1 MRRRRVVRA
10 WEERDGWVV
19 RCLIEEM
26 CVLTRM
32 GGWARAR
39 NEQGGA
45 TGSRTDETRRD
56 ERDFVCEVRARGCD
70 CAIALCLGVLRIDD
84 ETRSCFVFF
93 LSLFSPRDRAT
104 ARLSPK
110 RTEMRIF
117 FPQLIEDEKSTRRPD
132 ATGYTCQY

>member
-1 MRRRRVVRA
+1 MDA
-10 WEERDGWVV
+10 
-19 RCLIEEM
+19 LY
-26 CVLTRM
+26 VLTRK

-56 ERDFVCEVRARGCD
+56 FVREVRARGRD
-70 CAIALCLGVLRIDD
+70 CAIALCLVFVRIDD
-84 ETRSCFVFF
+84 ETRVGFVFF
-93 LSLFSPRDRAT
+93 LSLFSTRARAT